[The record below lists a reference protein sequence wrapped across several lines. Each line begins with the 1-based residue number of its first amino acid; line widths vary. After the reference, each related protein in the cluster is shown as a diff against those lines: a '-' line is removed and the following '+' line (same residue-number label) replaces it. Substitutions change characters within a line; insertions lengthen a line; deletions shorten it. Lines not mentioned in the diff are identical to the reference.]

1 MTAGPLGTPSPRES
15 AAATCRRVILPIYRR
30 FSSLSLATILAMALA
45 VAAVAGCGDAPRV
58 QKGTGEKLE
67 QFSAVYRAATEKLR
81 RPPANAEELKPFL
94 SPGQSL
100 ESLLNSPNDNQPH
113 VVIWGA
119 DVRAGMELKPL
130 VIAYEKDGSGGN
142 RFVMTAM
149 GVFLM
154 GPEDFK
160 EANFPS
166 GHKPGS

>member
-1 MTAGPLGTPSPRES
+1 MLPAFPGLSSHRGSPSAFRRGASRPLRLFRFAGSCVGLL
-15 AAATCRRVILPIYRR
+15 AAAVVL
-30 FSSLSLATILAMALA
+30 
-45 VAAVAGCGDAPRV
+45 AAVAGCGDAPRV

-81 RPPANAEELKPFL
+81 RPPASADELKPYL

-100 ESLLNSPNDNQPH
+100 DALLTSPNDNQPH

-130 VIAYEKDGSGGN
+130 VIAYEKEGSGGN

-160 EANFPS
+160 EANFPT
-166 GHKPGS
+166 GHKPGG

>member
-1 MTAGPLGTPSPRES
+1 MSAAPLGIPTRWEATAALRGRVAFFSNRFLSTTP
-15 AAATCRRVILPIYRR
+15 
-30 FSSLSLATILAMALA
+30 LATFLALA
-45 VAAVAGCGDAPRV
+45 VALASLAGCGDAPRV

-67 QFSAVYRAATEKLR
+67 QFSAAYRAATEKLR

-94 SPGQSL
+94 GNGQSL
-100 ESLLNSPNDNQPH
+100 ESVLNSPNDNQPH

-130 VIAYEKDGSGGN
+130 VIAYEKEGSGGN

-166 GHKPGS
+166 GHKPGG

>member
-1 MTAGPLGTPSPRES
+1 MLTAFPGLSSHWGGSAAFRRPVAGPNGWFRFTDSP
-15 AAATCRRVILPIYRR
+15 V
-30 FSSLSLATILAMALA
+30 SLL
-45 VAAVAGCGDAPRV
+45 AAVVVLAAITGCGDAPRV

-81 RPPANAEELKPFL
+81 RPPASADELKPYL

-100 ESLLNSPNDNQPH
+100 DALLTSPNDNQPH

-130 VIAYEKDGSGGN
+130 VIAYEKEGSGGN

-160 EANFPS
+160 EANFPT
-166 GHKPGS
+166 GHKPGG

>member
-1 MTAGPLGTPSPRES
+1 MS
-15 AAATCRRVILPIYRR
+15 AASLGIPVRGEAIAAFRRRVASPTHR
-30 FSSLSLATILAMALA
+30 FLASAPSSLFLVVALA
-45 VAAVAGCGDAPRV
+45 LASLAGCGDAPRV

-100 ESLLNSPNDNQPH
+100 EPLLTSPNDNQPH
-113 VVIWGA
+113 VVIWGTDA
-119 DVRAGMELKPL
+119 RAGMELKPL
-130 VIAYEKDGSGGN
+130 VIAYEKEGSGGN

>member
-1 MTAGPLGTPSPRES
+1 VL
-15 AAATCRRVILPIYRR
+15 
-30 FSSLSLATILAMALA
+30 
-45 VAAVAGCGDAPRV
+45 VAAIVCLVAVTGCGDAARV
-58 QKGTGEKLE
+58 QTGTGEKLE
-67 QFSAVYRAATEKLR
+67 QLSAVYRAATEKLR

-94 SPGQSL
+94 KPGQAL
-100 ESLLNSPNDNQPH
+100 ETLLTSPNDKQPH

-119 DVRAGMELKPL
+119 DVRTGMELKPL
-130 VIAYEKDGSGGN
+130 VIAYEKEGSGGN

-166 GHKPGS
+166 GHKPGG